1 MKKKLNVGIIGL
13 GYVGLPLLLLI
24 NKKFNVF
31 GFDKD
36 IGRINLLKKGISYNS
51 DIKNSELKRLRSNT
65 FYSNINYN
73 KISICDYIII

>member
-1 MKKKLNVGIIGL
+1 MRKKINIGIIGL

-36 IGRINLLKKGISYNS
+36 KSKVSSLKKKFHIYQM
-51 DIKNSELKRLRSNT
+51 
-65 FYSNINYN
+65 
-73 KISICDYIII
+73 

>member
-1 MKKKLNVGIIGL
+1 MKSKLKVGIIGL

-36 IGRINLLKKGISYNS
+36 INKVNLLKK
-51 DIKNSELKRLRSNT
+51 KNLIFLM
-65 FYSNINYN
+65 
-73 KISICDYIII
+73 

>member
-36 IGRINLLKKGISYNS
+36 INRIKLLKKGISYNS

-65 FYSNINYN
+65 FYSNITV
-73 KISICDYIII
+73 S